1 RYLPSA
7 FFCMLGVPEPKDPV
21 MKTLIMTLMF
31 ALLLAGCG
39 KATIDASSQ
48 EALEASVEEIA
59 EELDAQQKQAFQQ
72 AVITIAM
79 DHSTRAISSAM
90 SGKQVDQAQME
101 RDMLDALDG
110 KTASEVSAY
119 AEELK
124 KR

>member
-1 RYLPSA
+1 
-7 FFCMLGVPEPKDPV
+7 
-21 MKTLIMTLMF
+21 MKTLMMTLMF
-31 ALLLAGCG
+31 ALLLVGCG

-48 EALEASVEEIA
+48 EALEASVEEIG

-90 SGKQVDQAQME
+90 SGEQVDQAQME

-110 KTASEVSAY
+110 KTASEVIAY